1 MCGDARL
8 GRVTGSL
15 YSIYPHENTHDQYRS
30 GDLEVGAKEGK
41 HLCIPLGLFF
51 TAHPS
56 KYFPIAAIAAAA
68 TTSA

>member
-1 MCGDARL
+1 MCGDARW

-15 YSIYPHENTHDQYRS
+15 YSIYPHETTHISKS

-41 HLCIPLGLFF
+41 LCIPPGLFF
-51 TAHPS
+51 NAHPS

>member
-15 YSIYPHENTHDQYRS
+15 YSIYPHENTHISTS